1 MPTYRRVQYGRR
13 QKKRPHRE
21 VVWEEDEDG
30 DREHGGS
37 GGLPPFIAWL
47 EARLAEGMTDL
58 DVALIAGA
66 PRSSSV
72 EDAEAFLREL
82 ACDAD
87 GACETLRSKAAAAA
101 ARGERAAGPG
111 VPLAAWLEERTV
123 QFSESRAEVLS
134 RLGLPEG
141 GAGWAMVTA
150 ALNEVRT
157 RETERTERQRD
168 GERQRRRVFG
178 CRS

>member
-1 MPTYRRVQYGRR
+1 MPKFAEAFPAGAARA
-13 QKKRPHRE
+13 E
-21 VVWEEDEDG
+21 VEEEEDADESMDFDEDEDE
-30 DREHGGS
+30 DEDDDEGGS
-37 GGLPPFIAWL
+37 GLPPFIAWL

-58 DVALIAGA
+58 EVALIAGA
-66 PRSSSV
+66 PPSSSV
-72 EDAEAFLREL
+72 EDAEAFLRAL

-168 GERQRRRVFG
+168 GER
-178 CRS
+178 